1 MASENAGYAVLTVI
15 PSVRGIGAQMG
26 AQLNA
31 PLVKAARKAGDDTG
45 STLAS
50 RAGASIRSGASQIS
64 GAVASVAAGAAAA
77 GGAALGAGFATALD
91 MSRATGTI
99 QAQLGV
105 TEKEAGRIG
114 SAAGAVYSSGFGAS
128 MPEVSD
134 AVGSVVQQMQFM
146 RDASSADLQ
155 EVSKQAMVTA
165 DVLNVDVS
173 RAARAA
179 GQMVKT
185 GLAADAEEAF
195 DLMTA
200 GAQAGANAAD
210 DLADTYAEYST
221 QFRNMGLS
229 GADTIGLMTQGLN
242 AGARDADTVA
252 DAIKEFSIEAV
263 AGTDRVRT
271 GYEMLGMDADAMFAA
286 IGEGGSSA
294 RDALDQTLDSLR
306 EVEDPVERN
315 AIATEL
321 FGTKAEDL
329 GAALYEL
336 DLDTAAS
343 DMGDMAGAASDA
355 ADAMEETD
363 AQKLAAAWRE
373 LKTELGGEL
382 IPVLTQVASWVT
394 NNMDTV
400 KQAAVAVAGLGAAWA
415 TYKVAAATATVATGA
430 WNVGKGIVQGASA
443 GAQALGRMRDGFTS
457 TAAAQSTFS
466 GRMGT
471 AGGVLR
477 KAWDGAAGAVRGAGS
492 AITGAARTA
501 GGAVTRAASTAA
513 AAAKGGWDTLRLRAM
528 YAGDAMRTAGTR
540 AATAARS
547 GITTAATAARTAGA
561 AALASARSWGTLAA
575 AQTRSAVAATRARVA
590 TIATA
595 VAQRAVRLATIAW
608 TAAQWLLNVAM
619 TANPVGLIVA
629 GIVLL
634 VGAVVLAYNKVG
646 WFRDAVNA
654 AFAGIGAAASWL
666 GQQATALWQ
675 NYIAPAFTAI
685 GAVVS
690 WVFSNVIMPAIRLY
704 TSYVTGVLVPIVL
717 WLWNSIIAPAF
728 RGIGAVVSWAW
739 TSVIRPVF
747 SAIRGFI
754 SNTLGPAFLW
764 IHRTIVLPVFNGI
777 RTAISTAWS
786 WIRDNAFTPMRSG
799 ISKVGD
805 AFEAGKRAIKTAWTG
820 IKDAAKAPVRF
831 LVHTVYNKGVVPMW
845 NKVAG
850 LVGADELKTL
860 RLPEGFARGGI
871 LPGRSTW
878 RQGDD
883 QLVPM
888 RRGEGVAVSEA
899 MRVPALRDEL
909 LRWNSLGVNGG
920 TSALRRYAATGQGF
934 ARGGIFGGDT
944 SGVSMPNMGDLLVD
958 LAAKGAAA
966 FAGAGTWESA
976 LNVVVTPIRRALSA
990 IGTTGFQGI
999 PYMAAGTI
1007 RDKLAEW
1014 LDGNAIGGGGGA
1026 GVGTAKGVPGR
1037 VLAIARGA
1045 VGNYPEVPNGSNTN
1059 AITRWYGMND
1069 QWCAMFISWLF
1080 AQANASGSLGRA
1092 RRTAW
1097 TGDYYR
1103 SGMQRVGTRRPGDV
1117 LVYGTR
1123 HVNLSL
1129 GGRRTIGGNES
1140 NNVRYSNNYPG
1151 NPAIFRPAWAGMAKG
1166 GVVGQDMLSKSM
1178 LRRIGS
1184 QDDRQG
1190 SILYDTGGWLQPGY
1204 TTVENRT
1211 GKPEA
1216 VYTAA
1221 QQNRIERLIDA
1232 VDRAQGGGGLNLTVN
1247 APGRGDA
1254 VDDVADG
1261 VVSGL
1266 RRARL
1271 GGLYPRA
1278 GVS

>member
-26 AQLNA
+26 AQFNA

-45 STLAS
+45 ATLAS

-64 GAVASVAAGAAAA
+64 GAVASVAASAAAA
-77 GGAALGAGFATALD
+77 GGAALASGFATALD

-105 TEKEAGRIG
+105 TEAEAGRIG
-114 SAAGAVYSSGFGAS
+114 AAAGAVYSDGFGAS

-155 EVSKQAMVTA
+155 EVSRQAMVTA

-185 GLAADAEEAF
+185 GLAKDAEEAF

-271 GYEMLGMDADAMFAA
+271 GYEMLGMDADTMFAK

-294 RDALDQTLDSLR
+294 RGALDETLDALR
-306 EVEDPVERN
+306 EVPDTTERN

-343 DMGDMAGAASDA
+343 GMGDMAGAAQDA
-355 ADAMEETD
+355 ADAMEDTD

-382 IPVLTQVASWVT
+382 IPVLTRVASWVT

-415 TYKVAAATATVATGA
+415 TYKVAATAATVATGT
-430 WNVGKGIVQGASA
+430 WNIGKGIVQGAVD
-443 GAQALGRMRDGFTS
+443 GGKALRDLGKRS
-457 TAAAQSTFS
+457 RPA
-466 GRMGT
+466 
-471 AGGVLR
+471 L
-477 KAWDGAAGAVRGAGS
+477 
-492 AITGAARTA
+492 
-501 GGAVTRAASTAA
+501 
-513 AAAKGGWDTLRLRAM
+513 DTVRLRAM
-528 YAGDAMRTAGTR
+528 YAGDAIKGAATKAGDAAKGGISRLASGARTAGTAIATAGTR

-547 GITTAATAARTAGA
+547 GITAAATAARTAGT
-561 AALASARSWGTLAA
+561 AALTSARSWGVLAA

-595 VAQRAVRLATIAW
+595 VAQRAVRLATVAW

-634 VGAVVLAYNKVG
+634 VGAIVLAYNKVG

-831 LVHTVYNKGVVPMW
+831 LVNTVYNKGVVPMW

-934 ARGGIFGGDT
+934 AKGGIFGGDT

-1026 GVGTAKGVPGR
+1026 GVGTAKGTPGR

-1221 QQNRIERLIDA
+1221 QQDRIERLIDA